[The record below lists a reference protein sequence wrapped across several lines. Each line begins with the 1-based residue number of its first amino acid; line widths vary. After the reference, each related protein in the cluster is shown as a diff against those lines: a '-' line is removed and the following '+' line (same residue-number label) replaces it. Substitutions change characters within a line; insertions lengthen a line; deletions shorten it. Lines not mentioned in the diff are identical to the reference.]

1 MSDLEK
7 RDRSTM
13 REGIMELKNKR
24 RCQYFIEKETVT
36 SMEAEAKRKGEEE
49 NGVLRKVLVTKGIFL
64 GKEMELNP
72 KNSSHVFF

>member
-24 RCQYFIEKETVT
+24 RCQYFIGSGKDKVT
-36 SMEAEAKRKGEEE
+36 EMQEERDKDSDKRWKKRGERDK
-49 NGVLRKVLVTKGIFL
+49 LDTKY
-64 GKEMELNP
+64 
-72 KNSSHVFF
+72 